1 MPIVEYDENK
11 VVVDEDGFLV
21 NFEEW
26 SEKIAH
32 VLAKKEG
39 QKTLTEDQLDIL
51 KFMREYYRKYNFFP
65 ILRYVCKNVH
75 QPKGCI
81 NEKFIDPV
89 QAWKIAGLPNPGEE
103 VMMFK
108 SWEPLGT

>member
-1 MPIVEYDENK
+1 MPILEYDGK
-11 VVVDEDGFLV
+11 QVSVDEDGFLV

-26 SEKIAH
+26 NEKIAH
-32 VLAKKEG
+32 ALAEKEG
-39 QKTLTEDQLDIL
+39 LKTLTEDQLDIM
-51 KFMREYYRKYNFFP
+51 KFMRDYYRKYNFFP

-75 QPKGCI
+75 QPRDCI

-89 QAWKIAGLPNPGEE
+89 QAWKIAGLPNPGDE
-103 VMMFK
+103 VRMFK